1 MTWATSV
8 PASVERHPG
17 GQGSWIGLYSGRRLD
32 PFDPHPEDIA
42 LEDIAHA
49 LSHAPRFTGHTTR
62 LYSVAQHSVLCCRK
76 VTEAA
81 NWHRDLRRPLVA
93 RLVLECER
101 QALLHDASEA
111 YLCDLAR
118 PVKYHP
124 GMAAY
129 RDAEA
134 RLQAAIFRR
143 FGVAEVMHPAVK
155 TIDDRMLVTE
165 AQQLLTGQ
173 DLTDWQLERFGPPF
187 AMQLTPW
194 SPDDAKAAYLGE
206 ARRLGLS

>member
-62 LYSVAQHSVLCCRK
+62 HHSVAAHSVLCCRM
-76 VTEAA
+76 VMQLDVPAVHLLAWGVE
-81 NWHRDLRRPLVA
+81 WQ
-93 RLVLECER
+93 R

-129 RDAEA
+129 RAAEA

-143 FGVAEVMHPAVK
+143 FGVAEEMYPEVK
-155 TIDDRMLVTE
+155 RIDDRMLVTE

-187 AMQLTPW
+187 EMQLAPW
-194 SPDDAKAAYLGE
+194 SPDDAKAAFLCE